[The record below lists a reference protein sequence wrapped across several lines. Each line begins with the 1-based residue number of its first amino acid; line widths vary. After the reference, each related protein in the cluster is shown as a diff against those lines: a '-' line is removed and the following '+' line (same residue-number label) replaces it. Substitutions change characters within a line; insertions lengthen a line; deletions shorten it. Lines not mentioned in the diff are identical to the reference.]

1 MSKKILIVGCGF
13 SGATFG
19 RMAAEAGYQVTIIDR
34 RDHIGGN
41 AYTYQ
46 DEETGIDV
54 HKYGAHIFHT
64 NDDKVWSFVNR
75 FSKFNNYT
83 NRVKA
88 ISNGRIYT
96 MPVNLHTINQF
107 FNKNFSPKEAEAF
120 IESLRVPC
128 SRITNFEEF
137 VTSSIGVELYEAFY
151 KYYSIKQWGVN
162 PTEINVSTAKRLP
175 IRFVYDDNYFSDK
188 YQGIPVDGYT
198 ALFERMLDH
207 PNIRVILKTEYAG
220 LKDTWRQRYNT
231 MVFTGTIDYYFDHC
245 FGKLPYRTIR
255 FEEIRDKEIQG
266 NAVINYTD
274 MSKPYTRII
283 EHKYF
288 APGKK
293 YESSVGYVEYSEAAD
308 SSRDPY
314 YPVRNEE
321 SDKIYAQ
328 YDKLAE
334 DEKDVLFIGRLAEFK
349 YYDMHQVIG
358 AALAAF
364 RRWVA
369 DKQPVTMYD
378 TTGVALS
385 KAQGA

>member
-19 RMAAEAGYQVTIIDR
+19 RMAAEAGHEVTIIDR

-41 AYTYQ
+41 AYSYQ

-64 NDDKVWSFVNR
+64 NDEKVWAFVNR
-75 FSKFNNYT
+75 FSQFNNYT

-88 ISNGRIYT
+88 MSGGSIYAL
-96 MPVNLHTINQF
+96 PVNLHTINQF
-107 FNKNFSPKEAEAF
+107 FGKTFTPKEAEAF
-120 IESLRVPC
+120 IESLRVPVP
-128 SRITNFEEF
+128 RVTNFEEF
-137 VTSSIGVELYEAFY
+137 VTSSIGVGLYEAFY

-162 PTEINVSTAKRLP
+162 PTEIIASTAKRLP
-175 IRFVYDDNYFSDK
+175 IRFYYDDNYFNDK

-198 ALFERMLDH
+198 RLFERMLDH
-207 PNIRVILKTEYAG
+207 PGIRVILKTEYADI
-220 LKDTWRQRYNT
+220 KDNWRQHYNT
-231 MVFTGTIDYYFDHC
+231 MVFTGPIDYYFEHC
-245 FGKLPYRTIR
+245 YGKLPYRTLR

-274 MSKPYTRII
+274 MSQPFTRII

-288 APGKK
+288 QPGKK
-293 YESSVGYVEYSEAAD
+293 YESSIGFKEFSEAAD

-314 YPVRNEE
+314 YPVRNEA
-321 SDKIYAQ
+321 SDKVFAQ
-328 YDKLAE
+328 YDKLAAGE
-334 DEKDVLFIGRLAEFK
+334 QDVLFIGRLAEFK

-364 RRWVA
+364 RRWA
-369 DKQPVTMYD
+369 GKEEDIPANTMS
-378 TTGVALS
+378 A
-385 KAQGA
+385 

>member
-1 MSKKILIVGCGF
+1 MSKILIVGCGF

-19 RMAAEAGYQVTIIDR
+19 RMAAEAGHEVTIIDR
-34 RDHIGGN
+34 REHIGGN
-41 AYTYQ
+41 AYSYQ

-64 NDDKVWSFVNR
+64 NDEKVWAFVNR
-75 FSKFNNYT
+75 FTKFNNYT

-88 ISNGRIYT
+88 RSNGVIYT

-107 FNKNFSPKEAEAF
+107 FNKTFTPKEAEAF
-120 IESLRVPC
+120 IESLRVPID
-128 SRITNFEEF
+128 RITNFEEF

-151 KYYSIKQWGVN
+151 KYYSIKQWGVQ
-162 PTEINVSTAKRLP
+162 PHEINISTAKRLP
-175 IRFVYDDNYFSDK
+175 IRFVYDDNYFNDK

-198 ALFERMLDH
+198 KVFERMLDH
-207 PNIRVILKTEYAG
+207 PNIKVILKTEYADI
-220 LKDTWRQRYNT
+220 KDTWRQRYNT

-245 FGKLPYRTIR
+245 YGKLPYRTIK

-274 MSKPYTRII
+274 MSQPYTRII

-288 APGKK
+288 APEKK
-293 YESSVGYVEYSEAAD
+293 YNSSVGFVEYSEAAD

-321 SDKIYAQ
+321 SDKIFSQ
-328 YDKLAE
+328 YDKLAAQ
-334 DEKDVLFIGRLAEFK
+334 EKDVLFIGRLAEFK

-364 RRWVA
+364 RKWIGKDEPAMV
-369 DKQPVTMYD
+369 
-378 TTGVALS
+378 
-385 KAQGA
+385 